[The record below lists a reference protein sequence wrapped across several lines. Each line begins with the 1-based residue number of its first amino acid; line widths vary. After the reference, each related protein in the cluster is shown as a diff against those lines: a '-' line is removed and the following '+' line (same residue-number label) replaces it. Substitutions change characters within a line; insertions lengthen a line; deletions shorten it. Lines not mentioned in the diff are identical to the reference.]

1 MNWALRNDDK
11 CLHDWATYVALLFF
25 GGELDYSA
33 AVCPPDALPNSPQVA
48 SKGVGSFKVSR
59 LFDAVGRGARG
70 AACAPT
76 YAEATSN
83 ATPNLLL

>member
-33 AVCPPDALPNSPQVA
+33 AVCPPDALPSSQQVA
-48 SKGVGSFKVSR
+48 SK
-59 LFDAVGRGARG
+59 
-70 AACAPT
+70 
-76 YAEATSN
+76 
-83 ATPNLLL
+83 